1 MRLYRLSTIVFLTAT
16 LLLASNQAR
25 ADIIHVAVASNFNN
39 AITELA
45 SRFETTSEH
54 QITLIFGSTGKHYAQ
69 IKHGAPFDLFFAAD
83 ARRPQLLEEEGLAEP
98 GSRFTYA
105 LGKLVLW
112 SPQPDLVDPKG
123 KMPKNGTFRYL
134 SIANPKLAPYGRATE
149 EVLQASGLWKS
160 LHGKMVRGENI
171 GQALQF
177 VRSGNAELGF
187 VAYSQIKRP
196 GHPVIGSYWEIPQ
209 SLYTPIT
216 QQAVLLKEGRAAR
229 DFLAYMHSEEAQTTI
244 RSYGYT
250 TP

>member
-1 MRLYRLSTIVFLTAT
+1 MRLYRPITIIFLAT
-16 LLLASNQAR
+16 ILLPASNQAS
-25 ADIIHVAVASNFNN
+25 ADIIRVAVASNFNH

-54 QITLIFGSTGKHYAQ
+54 RVTLIFGSTGKHYAQ

-83 ARRPQLLEEEGLAEP
+83 ARRPQLLEEEGLASP

-112 SPQPDLVDPKG
+112 SPQPDLVNPEG
-123 KMPKNGTFRYL
+123 KMQKNGTFRYL

-171 GQALQF
+171 SQALQF

-229 DFLAYMHSEEAQTTI
+229 DFLTFMHSEEAQTTI
-244 RSYGYT
+244 RSFGYS

>member
-1 MRLYRLSTIVFLTAT
+1 MFRRFPAIVFAAILFGAPC
-16 LLLASNQAR
+16 A
-25 ADIIHVAVASNFNN
+25 ADEIRVAVASNFRY
-39 AITELA
+39 AIEDLA
-45 SRFETTSEH
+45 PRFERQTGH
-54 QITLIFGSTGKHYAQ
+54 DLTLIFGSTGKHYAQ

-83 ARRPQLLEEEGLAEP
+83 AHRPQLLEEEGLAAP

-112 SPQPDLVDPKG
+112 SPQPGLVDPKG
-123 KMPKNGTFRYL
+123 TMPKDGTFRYL

-149 EVLQASGLWKS
+149 EVLQVSGLWKS
-160 LHGKMVRGENI
+160 LQRKMVRGENI

-196 GHPVIGSYWEIPQ
+196 GHLVNGSYWEVPQ

-229 DFLAYMHSEEAQTTI
+229 DFIAFMHSEEARATI